1 MIKTYSIDGSEFQT
15 VTLPHG
21 TLLFRGVN
29 SDIYNEYT
37 TDNFCISPT
46 AQTFFYP
53 APYVSQAVENYNIH
67 IIYTTNYD
75 LELLLL
81 IKPAT
86 IYKIDKEDKP
96 VSSIVKICS
105 DISGV
110 DKCGYD
116 MSSEDPCFTDNMLK
130 RFPHILGYIG
140 LDKRDLA
147 SFLAQYASYMKYDM
161 KSQIEQILGS
171 IVSNVR
177 GLIGV
182 PEIAIHPLHLRRS
195 DKYWIKKGNMKTMPD
210 YISYIHFNRAEYNF
224 SPLLYITKDRIFSFD
239 EFKDISVY
247 NKLINT
253 DPLNYPIDKDLF
265 ANLNLVM
272 QDLLT
277 KGYIINGYKY
287 NAHTDKKTGFYRI
300 NTKERKNTRRR
311 YNTTLNT
318 FDPETMTSQNFPL
331 HYDNLPNNMT
341 DGEMIQMAESGQ
353 QIPDSENLL
362 NRYGLSFSPE
372 YIFDKGNY
380 VKKYRVDTVFPRPDL
395 GGYSKRKKKNRRTR
409 KN

>member
-1 MIKTYSIDGSEFQT
+1 MIKTYSLDGSEFQT
-15 VTLPHG
+15 ITLPRG

-29 SDIYNEYT
+29 SDSYNEYT
-37 TDNFCISPT
+37 TDHFCISPT
-46 AQTFFYP
+46 TQTFFYP

-81 IKPAT
+81 VKPAT
-86 IYKIDKEDKP
+86 MYKIDEKDKP
-96 VSSIVKICS
+96 ESSIIKICA

-110 DKCGYD
+110 DTCGYKMGID
-116 MSSEDPCFTDNMLK
+116 NPCFTDKMLK
-130 RFPHILGYIG
+130 EFPHILGFIG
-140 LDKRDLA
+140 LDNRDL
-147 SFLAQYASYMKYDM
+147 SFFLSQYKSYIDYDM
-161 KSQIEQILGS
+161 KSHISQILGS
-171 IVSNVR
+171 IVSNAR

-182 PEIAIHPLHLRRS
+182 PEIVIHPLHLRRS
-195 DKYWIKKGNMKTMPD
+195 DTYWIRKGNMKTMSD

-224 SPLLYITKDRIFSFD
+224 SPLLYITKNRIFSFN
-239 EFKDISVY
+239 EFKDLSIY
-247 NKLINT
+247 EELINT

-272 QDLLT
+272 QGLFT
-277 KGYIINGYKY
+277 KGYIINAYKY

-300 NTKERKNTRRR
+300 NTKGRNTRRR

-318 FDPETMTSQNFPL
+318 FDPETMTRQNFPL
-331 HYDNLPNNMT
+331 QYDTLPNNMRNK
-341 DGEMIQMAESGQ
+341 DMIEMAESGQ
-353 QIPDSENLL
+353 QLPDSENLL
-362 NRYGLSFSPE
+362 NKYGLSFSPE
-372 YIFDKGNY
+372 YVFDKGNY
-380 VKKYRVDTVFPRPDL
+380 IKKYRVDTVFPRPDL